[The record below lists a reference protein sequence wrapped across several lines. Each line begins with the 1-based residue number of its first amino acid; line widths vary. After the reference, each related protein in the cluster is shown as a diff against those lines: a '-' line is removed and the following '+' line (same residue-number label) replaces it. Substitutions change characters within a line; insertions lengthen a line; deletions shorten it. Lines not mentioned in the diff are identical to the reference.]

1 MHPATSRSFKLA
13 IAPGVPSSRLS
24 TLLALQRAEE
34 PDIAITFFEVAG
46 DDLAVGLQEGR
57 YDAGMSL
64 QDTSAP
70 SLSSQPLWCENM
82 AVAVPPRFPLPNQ
95 AMLTVAELLSYPVF
109 HWQAEACPLLDQRL
123 SSLAPPVDQ
132 QSIQHV
138 TSFKLLALWVA
149 AGYGLGISAQPRIER
164 AHEWRITMRLPS
176 DGPYEIVTHLQ
187 RPHRPT
193 NAVTERFARRALQVA
208 RAGAR

>member
-1 MHPATSRSFKLA
+1 
-13 IAPGVPSSRLS
+13 
-24 TLLALQRAEE
+24 
-34 PDIAITFFEVAG
+34 
-46 DDLAVGLQEGR
+46 
-57 YDAGMSL
+57 
-64 QDTSAP
+64 
-70 SLSSQPLWCENM
+70 M

-109 HWQAEACPLLDQRL
+109 RWQAEACPLLDQRL